1 MLKLYWARHTRA
13 ARALWMLEEAGT
25 DYELA
30 RVDLSDKSAKA
41 DPAFR
46 AASPMGKVPALEDGA
61 AKLADSAAICL
72 YLADRFPKAGLA
84 PALDDPLRGRYLFW
98 MTFTPGVIEPAVMEK
113 LAGGKP
119 NRSRHGWGDYDSM
132 IETLTGGVTPG
143 PWLLGERFS
152 AADVLVGA
160 SVQFLRQMGA
170 LPDIDSLN
178 DYAARCVE
186 RPAYR
191 RARELEQ

>member
-1 MLKLYWARHTRA
+1 MLKLYWAPRTRA
-13 ARALWMLEEAGT
+13 ARAVWMLEEAGA

-30 RVDLSDKSAKA
+30 RIDLSDVSAKA

-72 YLADRFPKAGLA
+72 YLADRFPNAGLA
-84 PALDDPLRGRYLFW
+84 PALDDPLRGKYLFW

-113 LAGGKP
+113 LAGGTP
-119 NRSRHGWGDYDSM
+119 NRSRNGWGDYDSM

-160 SVQFLRQMGA
+160 TVQFLRQMDA
-170 LPDIDSLN
+170 LPDIASLN
-178 DYAARCVE
+178 GYAARCVE